1 MLRIVNWESHEL
13 IQELESADLAGR
25 DLSGM
30 DWYLADLTHVPL
42 RNARLMGSNL
52 CRVSAEGADFSHA
65 LLERADLSMAELRGA
80 DLSFV
85 RGRESRLA
93 GVRMVEARLND
104 ADFTRASFLFAHL
117 AGLYARNA
125 ILHSADMH
133 KADLT
138 NADLSG
144 ADLSGANLSVADL
157 RGACLDHATLANAI
171 LTNADMRGATLRHA
185 ELGVAIFHGTSL
197 AGADFTGARFS
208 KTVFACCR
216 DLHLAR
222 GLDAALFR
230 DTACIDIQTL
240 QACRADLPRLFLE
253 GCGVDLNQWLATTGK
268 SQQVRNR
275 PDHRIEETR

>member
-13 IQELESADLAGR
+13 IQELESTDLAGK

-42 RNARLMGSNL
+42 RNARLKRSNL
-52 CRVSAEGADFSHA
+52 CRVAAEGADLSHA
-65 LLERADLSMAELRGA
+65 LLERADLSMAKLHGA

-93 GVRMVEARLND
+93 GVRMMDARLND
-104 ADFTRASFLFAHL
+104 GDFTRASFLFGHL

-125 ILHSADMH
+125 ILHAADMH

-138 NADLSG
+138 NADL
-144 ADLSGANLSVADL
+144 
-157 RGACLDHATLANAI
+157 RGAS
-171 LTNADMRGATLRHA
+171 LRHA

-197 AGADFTGARFS
+197 EGADFTGARFS

-222 GLDAALFR
+222 GLDAVLFR
-230 DTACIDIQTL
+230 DAACIDVQTL
-240 QACRADLPRLFLE
+240 QACRADLPRAFLE
-253 GCGVDLNQWLATTGK
+253 GCGVDLN
-268 SQQVRNR
+268 
-275 PDHRIEETR
+275 